1 MNILI
6 ADDEAH
12 MLNILQAYFERER
25 FRTFLRRTRIKM
37 PCMGKTPSRPD
48 RPSSMTAGSA
58 SRSTRL
64 PLQPREDFSNGGQ
77 GPNKK
82 TIDDRPS
89 CSYNTH

>member
-1 MNILI
+1 MKILI

-25 FRTFLRRTRIKM
+25 FRTFPAADSDQDAMYGQDTVKA
-37 PCMGKTPSRPD
+37 K
-48 RPSSMTAGSA
+48 SA
-58 SRSTRL
+58 LIYDGGSTRL

-77 GPNKK
+77 GSGQK

-89 CSYNTH
+89 YSYNTH